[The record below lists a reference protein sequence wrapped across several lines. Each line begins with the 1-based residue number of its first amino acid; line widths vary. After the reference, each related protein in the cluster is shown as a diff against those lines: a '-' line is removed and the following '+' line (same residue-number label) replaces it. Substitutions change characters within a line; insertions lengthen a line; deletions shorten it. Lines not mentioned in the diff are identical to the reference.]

1 MDTVSSSLS
10 SLAITASS
18 FHARCSGRPARAGSL
33 GRTVQLVSRVL
44 SFWSS
49 AHILHT
55 VGIVSKKAW
64 GCLEPEAPG
73 LGEACVLPSER

>member
-1 MDTVSSSLS
+1 MGTVSSSPS
-10 SLAITASS
+10 SLATAASS

-33 GRTVQLVSRVL
+33 GRTVRLVSRVL

-55 VGIVSKKAW
+55 VGVVSKKAW

-73 LGEACVLPSER
+73 WGEACVLLSGR